1 MIKQLKEAFGHK
13 HPIFYCADTLT
24 LYVHRDDFASG
35 KSKRL
40 FDLFMSASDMMWH
53 AVIVKVYER
62 EEDIMWEVILPAS
75 DDEVNKS
82 Q

>member
-1 MIKQLKEAFGHK
+1 
-13 HPIFYCADTLT
+13 
-24 LYVHRDDFASG
+24 
-35 KSKRL
+35 
-40 FDLFMSASDMMWH
+40 MSASDMMWH